1 MAWHLFIKTP
11 QYLSAYSHFSEL
23 TKAKAKHPEFPDNHA
38 EAGMIIAEEK
48 AELDCA
54 LQSDALEHIWNMDKP
69 LQEVVI
75 NSAEPY
81 DIEGVEEYGN
91 LLNNWESEYK
101 RRS

>member
-1 MAWHLFIKTP
+1 MLLKINATI
-11 QYLSAYSHFSEL
+11 YANVEI
-23 TKAKAKHPEFPDNHA
+23 FPPDVLNSDTIG
-38 EAGMIIAEEK
+38 EYK
-48 AELDCA
+48 AELDCV

-75 NSAEPY
+75 NSVEPY